1 MGNDDYQIT
10 PIEMTVTLIAML
22 VGVGSLT
29 LPRVLAVSV
38 GTTDGWI
45 SLLLGTLIAMILVC
59 LIVRLNKALN
69 GETVITYVK
78 RNKFGTLFAKGLSLV
93 FVLYFIILLAYEARI
108 MVIVVRIYLLDRTPS
123 EMTMLF
129 REY

>member
-69 GETVITYVK
+69 GETVIT
-78 RNKFGTLFAKGLSLV
+78 
-93 FVLYFIILLAYEARI
+93 
-108 MVIVVRIYLLDRTPS
+108 
-123 EMTMLF
+123 
-129 REY
+129 